1 MKKEHFIVM
10 AAVAAVAYI
19 FYKRT
24 AAATSQPVTGA
35 GGFVLNQWA
44 KV

>member
-1 MKKEHFIVM
+1 MNKKHLII
-10 AAVAAVAYI
+10 AAVAVAAFMIYR
-19 FYKRT
+19 K
-24 AAATSQPVTGA
+24 ASSAPKPVTGA